1 MKKQTKIKLSIICG
15 CLLLTTTS
23 CVKTTISQDQ
33 FSISS
38 NSATH
43 LSHQINQ
50 WLSTDFEGDEIT
62 MFITDNPKEISFL
75 STSGSSLYL
84 DMNDVFI
91 VSYYYSSST
100 TIITSSSG
108 SSSSTSSVCKTYGK
122 ITPRHVGNTYL
133 HIHDSLFDTI
143 IRVSVL
149 GEYYTYTEPNLDFDD
164 TYDSVRA
171 KLSKTYP
178 QYSYNTEDQ
187 YYQVEDSRCQFNLYV
202 NYSNDGTVDN
212 YVVDLFQGVASEEL
226 TGYINERYYKT
237 NAYYTGLPVYIRVF
251 NISTTPSISDATVV
265 VVLDT
270 TGHKVT
276 YQNPMTY
283 SNQ

>member
-1 MKKQTKIKLSIICG
+1 MKKQIKIKLSVVG
-15 CLLLTTTS
+15 SCLLFLTVS
-23 CVKTTISQDQ
+23 CTKVTISQGQ

-38 NSATH
+38 NSATP

-50 WLSTDFEGDEIT
+50 WLSTDLDEDELI
-62 MFITDNPKEISFL
+62 MFITDNPKEINFL
-75 STSGSSLYL
+75 STSGSRLSL
-84 DMNDVFI
+84 DINDGFI
-91 VSYYYSSST
+91 ASYYCFSST
-100 TIITSSSG
+100 TTTTSSNG
-108 SSSSTSSVCKTYGK
+108 WSSSTSSVCKTYAK

-133 HIHDSLFDTI
+133 LIQDSLFDTI

-164 TYDSVRA
+164 SDDSVRA

-187 YYQVEDSRCQFNLYV
+187 YYQVGDSRCQYNLYV

-226 TGYINERYYKT
+226 TGYINERYHKT
-237 NAYYTGLPVYIRVF
+237 DANFSGLPVYIRVF

-265 VVLDT
+265 VILDT

-276 YQNPMTY
+276 YQNPITY